1 MRTLLWLVGIVLTVL
16 VISSAIYT
24 CDYREEDPK
33 YVLYDDII
41 KASEHT
47 NATLH
52 ATDNGDEHVLQTRL
66 KAGRLATIFNDTN
79 AVQLEAAKANGID
92 PITDLKSAYH
102 LKRPIQRI
110 YTCNEYY
117 VDSMKYALPYLVP
130 KAATLLHDIGKAF
143 HDTIVARGG
152 KGYRIR
158 VNSVLRTEHTV
169 RMLRKRN
176 RSATENSCHLYGTTF
191 DVSWTKF
198 DCLDESYKVSL
209 ESLKNILAEII
220 YDMREKKRCY
230 AIYEKKQGCFHIT
243 VR

>member
-1 MRTLLWLVGIVLTVL
+1 MGAVLG
-16 VISSAIYT
+16 ISSAIYT
-24 CDYREEDPK
+24 CDYQQEDPQ
-33 YVLYDDII
+33 YVLYDDVVT
-41 KASEHT
+41 AATHS
-47 NATLH
+47 NAAVH
-52 ATDNGDEHVLQTRL
+52 ATDNGDEHVLQTHL
-66 KAGRLATIFNDTN
+66 KPGRLSVLFNDTN
-79 AVQLEAAKANGID
+79 ALQLQAAKANGIN
-92 PITDLKSAYH
+92 PITDIQSAFH
-102 LKRPIQRI
+102 LKRHIQHIR
-110 YTCNEYY
+110 TCNEYY

-130 KAATLLHDIGKAF
+130 KAAALLHDIGKAF
-143 HDTIVARGG
+143 QDTIIARGG

-158 VNSVLRTEHTV
+158 VNSALRTDYTV
-169 RMLRKRN
+169 RKLRKRN

-220 YDMREKKRCY
+220 YDLREQQRCY

>member
-1 MRTLLWLVGIVLTVL
+1 MG
-16 VISSAIYT
+16 ISSAIYT
-24 CDYREEDPK
+24 CDYQQEDPQ
-33 YVLYDDII
+33 YVLYDDVVT
-41 KASEHT
+41 AATHS
-47 NATLH
+47 NAAVH
-52 ATDNGDEHVLQTRL
+52 STDNGDEHVLQTHL
-66 KAGRLATIFNDTN
+66 KPGRLSVLFNDTN
-79 AVQLEAAKANGID
+79 ALQLQAAKANGIN
-92 PITDLKSAYH
+92 PITDIQSAFH
-102 LKRPIQRI
+102 LKRHIQHIR
-110 YTCNEYY
+110 TCNEYY

-130 KAATLLHDIGKAF
+130 KAAALLHDIGKAF
-143 HDTIVARGG
+143 QDTIIARGG

-158 VNSVLRTEHTV
+158 VNSALRTDYTV

-220 YDMREKKRCY
+220 YDLREKKRCY
-230 AIYEKKQGCFHIT
+230 AIYEAKQGCFHIT

>member
-1 MRTLLWLVGIVLTVL
+1 MRNLLWTLLIVGAVLG
-16 VISSAIYT
+16 ISSAIYT
-24 CDYREEDPK
+24 CDYHQEDPQ
-33 YVLYDDII
+33 YVLYDDVLT
-41 KASEHT
+41 ATTHS
-47 NATLH
+47 NATVH
-52 ATDNGDEHVLQTRL
+52 DTDNGDEHVLQTHL
-66 KAGRLATIFNDTN
+66 KPGRLSVLFNDTN
-79 AVQLEAAKANGID
+79 ALQLQAAKANGID
-92 PITDLKSAYH
+92 PITDIQSAFH
-102 LKRPIQRI
+102 LKRHIQQI
-110 YTCNEYY
+110 HTCQEYY

-130 KAATLLHDIGKAF
+130 KAAALLHDIGKAF
-143 HDTIVARGG
+143 QDTIIARGG

-158 VNSVLRTEHTV
+158 VNSALRTDYTV
-169 RMLRKRN
+169 RKLRKRN

-220 YDMREKKRCY
+220 YDLREQQRCY